1 MTCKD
6 CIHCNICN
14 KTESDIY
21 LGNKE
26 GAVELYCVEF
36 ADESQYIKLPCKV
49 GDTVYTNIAISG
61 SYLRMKDRPYACKVV
76 FIGLNDS
83 EKYGGGFINIEYSNG
98 YMWQFKFSD
107 IGKTV
112 FLTKKAAEKALREVE
127 SCGK

>member
-1 MTCKD
+1 MRCKD

-49 GDTVYTNIAISG
+49 GDTVYVIDDH
-61 SYLRMKDRPYACKVV
+61 Y
-76 FIGLNDS
+76 GL
-83 EKYGGGFINIEYSNG
+83 IECIVNEIHVGVGNELYYNLF
-98 YMWQFKFSD
+98 YYEQTTDEPDELIDEFDFDNND
-107 IGKTV
+107 IGETV
-112 FLTKKAAEKALREVE
+112 FLTKSEAEKALREVE
-127 SCGK
+127 NDV

>member
-49 GDTVYTNIAISG
+49 GDTVYHYCKEIGTILPYFVEQIVVDYDVDNSSGYWTFNCMCSENDELIDAI
-61 SYLRMKDRPYACKVV
+61 D
-76 FIGLNDS
+76 FT
-83 EKYGGGFINIEYSNG
+83 
-98 YMWQFKFSD
+98 SD
-107 IGKTV
+107 EIGKTV
-112 FLTKKAAEKALREVE
+112 FLSKSEVEKALRECE
-127 SCGK
+127 K

>member
-1 MTCKD
+1 MRCKD

-76 FIGLNDS
+76 FVGVNS
-83 EKYGGGFINIEYSNG
+83 YEAFGGGFIDIEYPDQRMRRFNFSN
-98 YMWQFKFSD
+98 
-107 IGKTV
+107 IGEYV
-112 FLTKKAAEKALREVE
+112 FLTKEAAEKALREE
-127 SCGK
+127 D